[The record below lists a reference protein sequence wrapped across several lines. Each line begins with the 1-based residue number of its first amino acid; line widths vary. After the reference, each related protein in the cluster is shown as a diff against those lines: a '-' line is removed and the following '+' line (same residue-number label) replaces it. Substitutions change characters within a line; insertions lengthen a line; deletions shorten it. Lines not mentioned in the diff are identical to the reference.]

1 MRKVH
6 LISVTEPLVLDLALA
21 LREKGY
27 EVSASGCGLTEE
39 MIGRLH
45 NAGCTCYGDG
55 WFPEKLIKDIH
66 SVVLGAKVKQ
76 DNPELLRAKEL
87 GMLIQSIP
95 EFIFQRTRSKTRVVV
110 AGSRGKKT
118 IISMMVCALR
128 RQKLAFDY
136 ALTSKVDSLP
146 NRIHLSYEARIAL
159 IEGDEHITS
168 ALDKRFQLEF
178 YRPHIAILTNLS
190 WSTETDHATP
200 EAYLSTYQSF
210 SVSIERE
217 GKLIYFGG
225 DDTVSQLAGDVR
237 SDITA
242 IPFEEHP
249 VVEKDGQTF
258 LHTRYGDYPVRIPN
272 RYFLINLNA
281 ARLACRQ
288 LGVKDADFYQALS
301 EYMIIARQKRKENI
315 AEYLLYM
322 WQVEDLI
329 RANKFDMDSINRT
342 VIAHYDQPEEV
353 KKEIA
358 QWYEELIEMMRSE
371 GVMEKGHIQLN
382 KNVIIT
388 LTDLHLRL
396 LKSPKEMVY
405 SAAYYKTLPYI
416 VQLRAKSG
424 GEDLPELETCFA
436 AVYGYLLLR
445 MQGKEV
451 SAETLEG
458 IKQISSFLALLAEK
472 YREDMKGELKLED

>member
-1 MRKVH
+1 
-6 LISVTEPLVLDLALA
+6 
-21 LREKGY
+21 
-27 EVSASGCGLTEE
+27 
-39 MIGRLH
+39 
-45 NAGCTCYGDG
+45 
-55 WFPEKLIKDIH
+55 
-66 SVVLGAKVKQ
+66 
-76 DNPELLRAKEL
+76 
-87 GMLIQSIP
+87 
-95 EFIFQRTRSKTRVVV
+95 
-110 AGSRGKKT
+110 
-118 IISMMVCALR
+118 
-128 RQKLAFDY
+128 
-136 ALTSKVDSLP
+136 
-146 NRIHLSYEARIAL
+146 
-159 IEGDEHITS
+159 
-168 ALDKRFQLEF
+168 
-178 YRPHIAILTNLS
+178 
-190 WSTETDHATP
+190 
-200 EAYLSTYQSF
+200 
-210 SVSIERE
+210 
-217 GKLIYFGG
+217 
-225 DDTVSQLAGDVR
+225 
-237 SDITA
+237 
-242 IPFEEHP
+242 
-249 VVEKDGQTF
+249 
-258 LHTRYGDYPVRIPN
+258 
-272 RYFLINLNA
+272 
-281 ARLACRQ
+281 
-288 LGVKDADFYQALS
+288 
-301 EYMIIARQKRKENI
+301 MIIARQKRKENI

-329 RANKFDMDSINRT
+329 RANKLDMDSINRT
-342 VIAHYDQPEEV
+342 VIAHYDQPVEV